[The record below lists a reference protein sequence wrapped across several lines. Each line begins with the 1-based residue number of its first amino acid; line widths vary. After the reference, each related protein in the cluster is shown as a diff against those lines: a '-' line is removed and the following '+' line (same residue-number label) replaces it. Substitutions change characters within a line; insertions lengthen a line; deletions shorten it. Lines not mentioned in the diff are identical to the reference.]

1 MSRTATTLN
10 EFEFVQLLQTKCT
23 DPELKRKMMDSFH
36 RHRGNLR
43 EVTVDMIDII
53 QTLYMERTEL
63 EFHLDPVGKERSN
76 GKGN

>member
-1 MSRTATTLN
+1 MGRIATTLN
-10 EFEFVQLLQTKCT
+10 EFEFGQLLQLKCT
-23 DPELKRKMMDSFH
+23 SFELKRKMMDSFH

-43 EVTVDMIDII
+43 EVTGDMIDII

-76 GKGN
+76 GEGN